1 MTDVTARVGGSSP
14 GAEPYAT
21 MAGVAHPASA
31 DELHDEVGEEP
42 RVSYVVARL
51 ERALRQAINERV
63 AGARPDDAA
72 STRR

>member
-1 MTDVTARVGGSSP
+1 MTDLTARVGGSSP
-14 GAEPYAT
+14 GSEPYAT

-31 DELHDEVGEEP
+31 DDLHDEVGEEP

-63 AGARPDDAA
+63 RDHGPLG
-72 STRR
+72 